1 MGPRDDTTGRGTFY
15 QPVTALPT
23 EFGSLHNILQCMI
36 LYIVLLFMSLQN
48 SVGPYN
54 IGTLYRSVERIVGH
68 SVTWVCDLDLL

>member
-1 MGPRDDTTGRGTFY
+1 MILLAVGTFLS
-15 QPVTALPT
+15 ASDSLPT

-54 IGTLYRSVERIVGH
+54 IGTLYRSVERIVGT
-68 SVTWVCDLDLL
+68 V